1 MGRFVSTLIRRI
13 DLVGPSVVIAV
24 AATTARP
31 GRHLCMSESSPFVAF
46 HGDLG

>member
-13 DLVGPSVVIAV
+13 DLVGPFVVIAV
-24 AATTARP
+24 AATARP
-31 GRHLCMSESSPFVAF
+31 GRHLCMCESSPFVAF